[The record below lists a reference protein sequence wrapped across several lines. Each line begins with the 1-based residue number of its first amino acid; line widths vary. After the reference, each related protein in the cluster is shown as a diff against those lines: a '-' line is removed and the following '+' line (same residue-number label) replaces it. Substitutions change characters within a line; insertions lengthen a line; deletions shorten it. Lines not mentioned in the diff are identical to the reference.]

1 MEKLKEEIKKL
12 NKDSKFVELMSE
24 EEEERKYI
32 NTVKKIEYN
41 KGVEQGILKTA
52 RNLLDLGIPVE
63 DIVKATGL
71 TEKDIEKINN

>member
-41 KGVEQGILKTA
+41 SK
-52 RNLLDLGIPVE
+52 
-63 DIVKATGL
+63 
-71 TEKDIEKINN
+71 IEN